1 MKLTRANLTHIRF
14 FIVVLI
20 SILMLLACGK
30 PPEEIKAGTRPVKLM
45 TLGGAGDS
53 IKLEYPGVIDSLRSV
68 ELGFEV
74 AGKIIE
80 LPITGGQ
87 EVMEGDLLAR
97 LDPLDYRAARDSAEA
112 RRRAMNAAYNRAKRI
127 FDQNAGSQAEVD
139 GALRDIQVAEEELK
153 SAQKALDDTYLKAPF
168 SGQIAE
174 VPVDNFQNVQ
184 AKEKI
189 LLLQD
194 LSSLE
199 IDVAAPERDVALS
212 SPDLSIEERTQIFRP
227 EIEVSMVPGRR
238 FPAKYKKIDTVADPI
253 TRTYKATFSFATP
266 KDVTI
271 LPGMTAKVILHVPS
285 EEMTNAGVSGFMIPA
300 AATAV
305 DEQSNVYVW
314 RVDPD
319 TMQVS
324 RLWVTLGAMAGAN
337 VRVLSGLEPGD
348 RIAISGVHHLREGM
362 KVRPLNKR

>member
-1 MKLTRANLTHIRF
+1 MKLTCFNLVPIKF
-14 FIVVLI
+14 LIAVSLVL
-20 SILMLLACGK
+20 LLSACGANQE
-30 PPEEIKAGTRPVKLM
+30 PEIEEPSRPVKLM
-45 TLGGAGDS
+45 TLGSAGDS
-53 IKLEYPGVIDSLRSV
+53 VRLEYPGVVDSHRSV

-87 EVMEGDLLAR
+87 EVVEGDLLAR
-97 LDPLDYRAARDSAEA
+97 LDPLDYKAARDSAEA
-112 RRRAMNAAYNRAKRI
+112 HRLALNAAYSRAKRI

-139 GALRDIQVAEEELK
+139 DALRNIQVAKEELK
-153 SAQKALDDTYLKAPF
+153 SAQKGLDDTYLKAPF

-199 IDVAAPERDVALS
+199 IDVAVPERDVALS
-212 SPDLSIEERTQIFRP
+212 TPGLSIEERTQNSRP
-227 EIEVSMVPGRR
+227 EIQVSAVPDQR
-238 FPAKYKKIDTVADPI
+238 FPAKYKKIDTAADPV
-253 TRTYKATFSFATP
+253 TRTYKATFTFTNS
-266 KDVTI
+266 KDITI
-271 LPGMTAKVILHVPS
+271 LPGMTAKVILHIKP
-285 EEMTNAGVSGFMIPA
+285 EKLNAGVSGFMIPV

-305 DEQSNVYVW
+305 DEESNAYVW
-314 RVDPD
+314 RVNPD

-324 RLWVTLGAMAGAN
+324 RVQVTLGAMSSGE
-337 VRVLSGLEPGD
+337 VRILGELEQGN
-348 RIAISGVHHLREGM
+348 RIAISGVNYLREGM
-362 KVRPLNKR
+362 KVHPLSQ

>member
-1 MKLTRANLTHIRF
+1 MKLTRFNLIHIKF
-14 FIVVLI
+14 FIIVI
-20 SILMLLACGK
+20 SILMLSACDK
-30 PPEEIKAGTRPVKLM
+30 PPEEIKEGSRPVKLM
-45 TLGGAGDS
+45 TLGSAGDS
-53 IKLEYPGVIDSLRSV
+53 VRLEYPGVVDSRRSV

-87 EVMEGDLLAR
+87 EVVEGDLLAR
-97 LDPLDYRAARDSAEA
+97 LDPLDYKAARDSAEA
-112 RRRAMNAAYNRAKRI
+112 HRLALNAAYSRAKRI

-139 GALRDIQVAEEELK
+139 QALRDIQVAKEELK

-194 LSSLE
+194 ISSLE
-199 IDVAAPERDVALS
+199 IDVAVPERDVALI
-212 SPDLSIEERTQIFRP
+212 SPGLSIEERTQKSRP
-227 EIEVSMVPGRR
+227 EIEVSTVPDRR
-238 FPAKYKKIDTVADPI
+238 FPAKYKKIDTAADPV
-253 TRTYKATFSFATP
+253 TRTYKATFSFANP
-266 KDVTI
+266 KDITI
-271 LPGMTAKVILHVPS
+271 LPGMTAKVILHVKT

-305 DEQSNVYVW
+305 DEKSNAYVW
-314 RVDPD
+314 LVDPD

-324 RLWVTLGAMAGAN
+324 RMRVELGAMAGTK
-337 VRVLSGLEPGD
+337 VRVLSGLEQGH

-362 KVRPLNKR
+362 QVRPLGE